1 MTTISRRA
9 AAPMMLMLTVTL
21 SAVTLTASAC
31 GKKADATAVSTAP
44 ATQTIGPANVAV
56 ARSDTL
62 RSGPAISGT
71 LVADRE
77 ARIRAEVSGAML
89 QTFVEAGERVS
100 QGRALGRV
108 DDSAVRDA
116 ELSAKASVTQATVAA
131 EQAERELKRS
141 KTLAAAGAIADRDVE
156 ASERGNLSA
165 QAALADAKSRLASA
179 EKNLR
184 NTTIRAPFAGIVSER
199 TVSAGDIVSPGA
211 ALFTVI
217 DPRSLRLEAS
227 VPTAALGDVKLG
239 APVTFT
245 VNGSDRSLVGRIT
258 RVNPSVDPTTKQVR
272 LQASVPNEKG
282 ALVAGLFVEGRIAAE
297 KRIGVMVPE
306 EAIDQTVVRPFVVRL
321 KGGKVEKVEVLL
333 GVRDEAAAAFE
344 VKSGLASGDTVLL
357 GAARG
362 ISVGTPVV
370 VSAPTDAARSAA
382 SASTP
387 ASAAPASAA
396 PASAAP
402 ASAAPAPAVS
412 AAAAAPAAAPS
423 KPAKKN

>member
-1 MTTISRRA
+1 MTTNSRRA
-9 AAPMMLMLTVTL
+9 AAPMMLMLTG
-21 SAVTLTASAC
+21 ALTASAC
-31 GKKADATAVSTAP
+31 GKKPDATAATAAP
-44 ATQTIGPANVAV
+44 TTQTIGPANVAV

-77 ARIRAEVSGAML
+77 ARIRSEVSGAML
-89 QTFVEAGERVS
+89 QTFVESGERVT
-100 QGRALGRV
+100 QGMVLGRV

-116 ELSAKASVTQATVAA
+116 ALSAKSSVTQATVAA

-141 KTLAAAGAIADRDVE
+141 KTLVAAGAIADRDVE
-156 ASERGNLSA
+156 ASERASLSA
-165 QAALADAKSRLASA
+165 QAALADAKSRLATA

-184 NTTIRAPFAGIVSER
+184 NTTIRAPFAGVVSER
-199 TVSAGDIVSPGA
+199 TVSPGDIVSPGT

-227 VPTAALGDVKLG
+227 VPTASLGDVKLG
-239 APVTFT
+239 APVTFS
-245 VNGSDRSLVGRIT
+245 VNGSDRSLVGRII

-272 LQASVPNEKG
+272 LLASVPNEKG
-282 ALVAGLFVEGRIAAE
+282 QLVAGLFVEGRIAAE
-297 KRIGVMVPE
+297 KRIGVTIPE
-306 EAIDQTVVRPFVVRL
+306 QAIDQTVVRPFVVRL
-321 KGGKVEKVEVLL
+321 KGGKVEKVDVIL

-362 ISVGTPVV
+362 ISVGTPVI
-370 VSAPTDAARSAA
+370 VSAPTDAAQSAA
-382 SASTP
+382 SAP
-387 ASAAPASAA
+387 VAAPV
-396 PASAAP
+396 
-402 ASAAPAPAVS
+402 APAP
-412 AAAAAPAAAPS
+412 AAAPAAAPS